1 MMEWRRSAVR
11 VWKYQSAVLEAVGF
25 AALWVVLTVEALSLP
40 VLMLVFVM
48 LLQGALYMHALNV
61 VRCAAQEG
69 ARAAAAE
76 GATLADGAART
87 RTMLAAGLGR
97 SSGSLAIGVDED
109 AGGVRLAVSGSM
121 SLLLAGR
128 ASKTLLALPL
138 EGRGHATRE
147 VF

>member
-1 MMEWRRSAVR
+1 MRPAEESHQLFVRRSEA
-11 VWKYQSAVLEAVGF
+11 QS
-25 AALWVVLTVEALSLP
+25 TVEVALSLP

-61 VRCAAQEG
+61 VRSAAQEG
-69 ARAAAAE
+69 ARAATAE

-87 RTMLAAGLGR
+87 RAMLAAGLGR
-97 SSGSLAIGVDED
+97 RGDALTIGVDED

-121 SLLLAGR
+121 SLLLAGPT
-128 ASKTLLALPL
+128 SKSLLALPL

-147 VF
+147 VFRPR

>member
-1 MMEWRRSAVR
+1 MPRAGESYQPVVRRHLA
-11 VWKYQSAVLEAVGF
+11 QS
-25 AALWVVLTVEALSLP
+25 TVEVALSLP

-61 VRCAAQEG
+61 VRSAAQEG
-69 ARAAAAE
+69 ARAATAE

-97 SSGSLAIGVDED
+97 SSDSLAIGVDED

-121 SLLLAGR
+121 SLLLAGPT
-128 ASKTLLALPL
+128 SKSVLALPL

-147 VF
+147 VFRPG